1 MLSYLK
7 RTYTYGS
14 AGEEEVACLEHKE
27 LADVAHQLVH
37 AKEHIYGVAALY
49 GMAVYV
55 EIEMDVLYMGKALYG
70 DKFAQYGRTIETL
83 AEFPG
88 KSLTAEALLK
98 VASGDVYTYGDSIVV
113 AVGKARGDVLAQ
125 LVDAHHQLGFV
136 VEPLGKVGDEE
147 GLAALEDGRVGLH
160 EYYGGLG
167 QCGCSIEFSMV
178 FGIVH
183 AYADNLHR

>member
-14 AGEEEVACLEHKE
+14 AGEEEVTCLEHKE

-37 AKEHIYGVAALY
+37 AKEHIYGVPALY

-55 EIEMDVLYMGKALYG
+55 EIEMDVLHMGKALYR
-70 DKFAQYGRTIETL
+70 DKLAQYGRTIESL
-83 AEFPG
+83 AEFPWHSFAA
-88 KSLTAEALLK
+88 KALLE
-98 VASGDVYTYGDSIVV
+98 VAGGDVYSHGDSIVV

-160 EYYGGLG
+160 EYHRGLG
-167 QCGCSIEFSMV
+167 QCGCSVEFSMV